1 MRLWKF
7 ADPARKLVR
16 ITMLAS
22 TTIGTMAM
30 LPLSAHADES
40 GTATVAW
47 LRDGKVEVRGL
58 SGAQSNT
65 PPSTSANTSSN
76 QDGKATEQKIPLG
89 SLWKLFV
96 YAYLQDNRVQESAYT
111 CNAKKEQRSKLEKDE
126 ERYCCEPGDQVQRDS
141 ALARSCAPYFSP
153 ARLGLNDKDW
163 KNYWQT
169 RSDATWLQR
178 TAQLQPDT
186 QISIRDLLETLAK
199 FSPQARAAARTALLE
214 TAVQGYGRE
223 AWAQLGTGIRYKT
236 YSWHLPDQ
244 SAFGGAAGW
253 LADGT
258 PFWFGARGSSRSA
271 LGTWAS
277 ALATTL
283 PAPRWAGINSM
294 DNVGDEAHCVDVDF
308 FARYPLREVLP
319 LPVPVNSTASTARA
333 GTMTGKFRLQFANG
347 NTLDINSNGS
357 LSLQRLPGMAPQ
369 ITGRFSVN
377 DYVAR
382 VVDREGDA
390 ANVQAARSLAIAA
403 RSYLVQNAALDHG
416 CWRIADATS
425 RQRVSA
431 NPPTEAAMDVA
442 WFTDDLILQGA
453 NVRYHNDSAGTNRMS
468 LKDAAKQASQG
479 WNFERILAAS
489 YPQASIAS
497 FNGKSDC
504 QPLAAA
510 QTWLINNSS
519 KWQAILRREPGFENP
534 DMPPAVCA
542 LATGNPYSDQK
553 RMRIY
558 ARGWRSLDERITLA
572 HEYLH
577 LALRFHPNG
586 ANEDYVEKLARRL
599 IEGST

>member
-1 MRLWKF
+1 MRLWKS
-7 ADPARKLVR
+7 ADPARKA
-16 ITMLAS
+16 ISTIMLAS
-22 TTIGTMAM
+22 ATIVTLAA
-30 LPLSAHADES
+30 SAQVAPVAYAATAAATADTAS
-40 GTATVAW
+40 TATVAW
-47 LRDGKVEVRGL
+47 LRDGQVEMRSL
-58 SGAQSNT
+58 NS
-65 PPSTSANTSSN
+65 
-76 QDGKATEQKIPLG
+76 QDNKIADQKIPLG

-96 YAYLQDNRVQESAYT
+96 YAYLQDNHFQEAAYT
-111 CNAKKEQRSKLEKDE
+111 CTAKKDLRNNVREQQEKNE
-126 ERYCCEPGDQVQRDS
+126 ELYCCEPGEQVERDS

-153 ARLGLNDKDW
+153 ARLGVNDKAW
-163 KNYWQT
+163 KAYWQT
-169 RSDATWLQR
+169 RSDANWLQR

-186 QISIRDLLETLAK
+186 QISVKELLETLNK

-223 AWAQLGTGIRYKT
+223 AWTQLGTGIRYKT
-236 YSWHLPDQ
+236 YSWHLPDN

-258 PFWFGARGSSRSA
+258 PFWFGARGSSRST
-271 LGTWAS
+271 LTTWAS

-283 PAPRWAGINSM
+283 PAPRWAGINNI

-308 FARYPLREVLP
+308 FARYPLREVLSISANAP
-319 LPVPVNSTASTARA
+319 ARA
-333 GTMTGKFRLQFANG
+333 GTLSGKYRLQFANG
-347 NTLDINSNGS
+347 NGLDINSNGS
-357 LSLQRLPGMAPQ
+357 LTLQRTPGMAPQ
-369 ITGRFSVN
+369 ITGRVSIN

-382 VVDREGDA
+382 VIDREGDA
-390 ANVQAARSLAIAA
+390 SNIQAARSLAIAA

-416 CWRIADATS
+416 CWRIADSTT

-431 NPPTEAAMDVA
+431 NAPTDAALAAA

-453 NVRYHNDSAGTNRMS
+453 NVRYHNDSAGNNRMS
-468 LKDAAKQASQG
+468 LKEATKQANQG
-479 WNFERILAAS
+479 WNFERILATS

-504 QPLAAA
+504 KPLAAA
-510 QTWLINNSS
+510 QIWLSNASN
-519 KWQAILRREPGFENP
+519 KWQGILRREPGFEHP
-534 DMPPAVCA
+534 ETPPAICS
-542 LATGNPYSDQK
+542 LASGNPYSDQK

-599 IEGST
+599 IEGTT

>member
-1 MRLWKF
+1 MRLWKS
-7 ADPARKLVR
+7 ADPARKA
-16 ITMLAS
+16 ISTIMLAS
-22 TTIGTMAM
+22 ATVVALAG
-30 LPLSAHADES
+30 SAQVAYAADAAS
-40 GTATVAW
+40 TATVAW
-47 LRDGKVEVRGL
+47 LRDGQVEVRSL
-58 SGAQSNT
+58 NS
-65 PPSTSANTSSN
+65 
-76 QDGKATEQKIPLG
+76 QDSKFTEQKIPLG

-96 YAYLQDNRVQESAYT
+96 YAYLQDNQIQEAAYT
-111 CNAKKEQRSKLEKDE
+111 CTNKKDLRENFREKQEKNEDL
-126 ERYCCEPGDQVQRDS
+126 YCCEPGEQVERDS

-153 ARLGLNDKDW
+153 ARLGVNDKAW
-163 KNYWQT
+163 KSYWQS
-169 RSDATWLQR
+169 RSDASWLQR

-186 QISIRDLLETLAK
+186 QISVKELLETLNK

-236 YSWHLPDQ
+236 YSWHLPDN

-258 PFWFGARGSSRSA
+258 PFWFGARGSSRST
-271 LGTWAS
+271 LTTWAS

-283 PAPRWAGINSM
+283 PAPRWAGINHM

-308 FARYPLREVLP
+308 FARYPLREVL
-319 LPVPVNSTASTARA
+319 STSAASAPARA
-333 GTMTGKFRLQFANG
+333 GTLSGKYKLQFANG
-347 NTLDINSNGS
+347 NSLDINSNGS
-357 LSLQRLPGMAPQ
+357 LMLQRSPGMAPQ
-369 ITGRFSVN
+369 VTGRFAVN

-382 VVDREGDA
+382 VIDREGDA
-390 ANVQAARSLAIAA
+390 SNIHTARSLAIAA
-403 RSYLVQNAALDHG
+403 RTYLVQNATLDHG
-416 CWRIADATS
+416 CWRIADTTT

-431 NPPTEAAMDVA
+431 NAPTDAAMAAA

-453 NVRYHNDSAGTNRMS
+453 NVRYHNDSAGANRMS
-468 LKDAAKQASQG
+468 LKEATRQANQG
-479 WNFERILAAS
+479 WNFERILATS

-504 QPLAAA
+504 KPLAAA
-510 QTWLINNSS
+510 QTWLSKASS
-519 KWQAILRREPGFENP
+519 KWQKVLSREPGFESP
-534 DMPPAVCA
+534 DTPPTVCS
-542 LATGNPYSDQK
+542 LASGNPYSDQK

-558 ARGWRSLDERITLA
+558 VRGWRSLDERITLA

>member
-1 MRLWKF
+1 MRLWKS
-7 ADPARKLVR
+7 ADPARKA
-16 ITMLAS
+16 ISTIMLAS
-22 TTIGTMAM
+22 ATVTTLAA
-30 LPLSAHADES
+30 SAQITHAADTAS
-40 GTATVAW
+40 PATVAW
-47 LRDGKVEVRGL
+47 LRDGQVEVRSL
-58 SGAQSNT
+58 NS
-65 PPSTSANTSSN
+65 
-76 QDGKATEQKIPLG
+76 QDDKITEQKIPMG
-89 SLWKLFV
+89 SMWKLFV
-96 YAYLQDNRVQESAYT
+96 YAYLQDNRVQEAAYT
-111 CNAKKEQRSKLEKDE
+111 CTAKKDLRKNVREEQEKNEDL
-126 ERYCCEPGDQVQRDS
+126 YCCEPGEQVERDS

-153 ARLGLNDKDW
+153 ARLGVNDKAW
-163 KNYWQT
+163 KSYWQT
-169 RSDATWLQR
+169 RSDANWLQR

-186 QISIRDLLETLAK
+186 QISVKDLLETLSK

-236 YSWHLPDQ
+236 YSWHLPDN

-258 PFWFGARGSSRSA
+258 PFWFGARGSSRST
-271 LGTWAS
+271 LTTWAS

-283 PAPRWAGINSM
+283 PAPRWVGINNI

-308 FARYPLREVLP
+308 FARYPLREVL
-319 LPVPVNSTASTARA
+319 SATASATNAPARA
-333 GTMTGKFRLQFANG
+333 GTLSGKYRLQFANG
-347 NTLDINSNGS
+347 NSLDINSNGS
-357 LSLQRLPGMAPQ
+357 LTLQRTPGMAPQ
-369 ITGRFSVN
+369 ITGRVSIN

-382 VVDREGDA
+382 VIDREGDA
-390 ANVQAARSLAIAA
+390 SNIQAARSLAIAA

-416 CWRIADATS
+416 CWRIADSTT

-431 NPPTEAAMDVA
+431 NAPTDAALAAA

-453 NVRYHNDSAGTNRMS
+453 NIRYHNDSASNNRMS
-468 LKDAAKQASQG
+468 LKEATKQANQG
-479 WNFERILAAS
+479 WNFERILATS

-504 QPLAAA
+504 KPLAAA
-510 QTWLINNSS
+510 QTWLTTTSASS
-519 KWQAILRREPGFENP
+519 KWQNILRREPGFEQP
-534 DMPPAVCA
+534 DAPPAICS
-542 LATGNPYSDQK
+542 LASGNPYSDQK

-599 IEGST
+599 IEGTT